1 MTILRTDVL
10 ERLSRIV
17 RQERGALVA
26 VARGEGLDPEEA
38 VECVQDALATFLS
51 RDEIDAEHEVASL
64 RTIAKNAARP
74 RWSGCGHF
82 RRAHRRR
89 MPHAPIEDTPVPAI
103 DPNAEVLLA
112 HAEDVVRLRACVA
125 ELCSIQRA
133 VITLRSLEERSGEDV
148 AAQLGITRKHVDVL
162 VHRAKAS
169 LRVCMRHAK

>member
-1 MTILRTDVL
+1 MTILQADVL

-26 VARGEGLDPEEA
+26 VARAEGLNAEES

-51 RDEIDAEHEVASL
+51 REEIDAEHEVASL
-64 RTIAKNAARP
+64 KTIVKNAARN
-74 RWSGCGHF
+74 F

-89 MPHAPIEDTPVPAI
+89 MPHAPIEDTPLPAI
-103 DPNAEVLLA
+103 DPNAEALLS

-133 VITLRSLEERSGEDV
+133 VITLRLLEERSGEDV
-148 AAQLGITRKHVDVL
+148 AEQLGITRKHVDVL

-169 LRVCMRHAK
+169 LRVCMRHAR

>member
-1 MTILRTDVL
+1 MAILQADVL
-10 ERLSRIV
+10 DRLSRIV

-26 VARGEGLDPEEA
+26 VARAEGLNAEEA

-64 RTIAKNAARP
+64 KTIVKNAARN
-74 RWSGCGHF
+74 F

-89 MPHAPIEDTPVPAI
+89 MPHAPIEDTPLPAI
-103 DPNAEVLLA
+103 DPNAEALLS

-133 VITLRSLEERSGEDV
+133 VITLRLLEERSGEDV
-148 AAQLGITRKHVDVL
+148 ADQLGITRKHVDVL

-169 LRVCMRHAK
+169 LRVCMRHAR